1 MNNVSIIVAICALVV
16 SAISLATSIY
26 FSWCARDHNRRS
38 VKPIPFVAQPDFEDE
53 IAVVIQNNGSGSL
66 ILQKAQA
73 KSSAQHRST
82 HLIDLIPT
90 PPPGMFFK
98 NFNRVEQVRAVRPSD
113 KVDLIDVSIDVDDP
127 KAVAYRNQLRRALG
141 DMTVELTYT
150 DIYGT
155 HFPVYSIKLAWFQ
168 RNLPG

>member
-1 MNNVSIIVAICALVV
+1 MSIIVAICALVV
-16 SAISLATSIY
+16 AAISLATSIY

-53 IAVVIQNNGSGSL
+53 IAVVIQNNGSGPL
-66 ILQKAQA
+66 ILQTAQA
-73 KSSAQHRST
+73 ISSARHRST

-90 PPPGMFFK
+90 PPPGLFFK
-98 NFNRVEQVRAVRPSD
+98 NFNRVEQVRAVRPGD
-113 KVDLIDVSIDVDDP
+113 KVDLIDVSIDVNDP

-150 DIYGT
+150 DIYDT

-168 RNLPG
+168 RSLEGRM